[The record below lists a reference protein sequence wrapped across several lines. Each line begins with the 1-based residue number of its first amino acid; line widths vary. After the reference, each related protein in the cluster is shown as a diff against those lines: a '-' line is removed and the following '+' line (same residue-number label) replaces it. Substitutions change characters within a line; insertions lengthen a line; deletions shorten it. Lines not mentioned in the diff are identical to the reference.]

1 MLSHSTYHAYRVR
14 TRQRYRKCCLIVL
27 IMLIE
32 YKTEIQKMLSHS
44 TYHAYRVQ
52 DRDTENVVS

>member
-1 MLSHSTYHAYRVR
+1 MLSHSSYHAYRV
-14 TRQRYRKCCLIVL
+14 QDRYRECCLIVL

-32 YKTEIQKMLSHS
+32 YKTEIQKMFSHS

>member
-1 MLSHSTYHAYRVR
+1 MLSHSTYHAY
-14 TRQRYRKCCLIVL
+14 
-27 IMLIE
+27 IE